1 MTVPTVLLAPGAGGD
16 PARYAVLADAIEAAG
31 FRVIAPKSERFT
43 PQTVT
48 TAQMQAR
55 VDDLRQALTEDG
67 NADAPVSVVGHSVG
81 GWAALCLAGA
91 QPWGKDG
98 KPIEVS
104 AEPRVNRLVL
114 LAPTVGWFAAPGAL
128 DHVTASIAV
137 HTGAADTVTPPE
149 TASLLRSAPVEV
161 TITEHPKVGHYDF
174 MSTLPPTIQPSPG
187 LDHPAFL
194 RELAAAV
201 VAQLG

>member
-1 MTVPTVLLAPGAGGD
+1 M
-16 PARYAVLADAIEAAG
+16 LADAIEGAG
-31 FRVIAPKSERFT
+31 FRVIGPASERFT

-48 TAQMQAR
+48 RAQMQAR
-55 VDDLRQALTEDG
+55 VDDLRQALTEDW

-81 GWAALCLAGA
+81 AWAGSCLAGA
-91 QPWGKDG
+91 QAWGKDG
-98 KPIEVS
+98 KLFEVS

-114 LAPTVGWFAAPGAL
+114 LAPN
-128 DHVTASIAV
+128 
-137 HTGAADTVTPPE
+137 

-161 TITEHPKVGHYDF
+161 TITEYPQVGHHDF
-174 MSTLPPTIQPSPG
+174 MSTPPPTVQPSPG